1 MTFSEQYLTYAE
13 YQGLGG
19 TLAQVP
25 FNLLEFKARKKIDLE
40 TSNRLITL
48 ETQKQEVKLCINEMI
63 NKYIEYSKND
73 GVSSEITD
81 GYSISYKIKETKEQI
96 KELTEIIRLYLGTC
110 NLDDDYNT
118 PYLYRG
124 KDFDN

>member
-1 MTFSEQYLTYAE
+1 MTFSGQYLTYAE

-19 TLAQVP
+19 TLVQVP

-40 TSNRLITL
+40 TNNRLITL

-63 NKYIEYSKND
+63 NKYIEYSKSD
-73 GVSSEITD
+73 GVSSESTD
-81 GYSISYKIKETKEQI
+81 GYSISYNKVLTKEQEQELLGII
-96 KELTEIIRLYLGTC
+96 KTYLGTC

>member
-1 MTFSEQYLTYAE
+1 MTFSGQYLTYAE

-48 ETQKQEVKLCINEMI
+48 ESQKQEVKLCINEMI

-73 GVSSEITD
+73 GVSSESTD

-96 KELTEIIRLYLGTC
+96 KELTEIIRSYLGTC

>member
-1 MTFSEQYLTYAE
+1 MTFSGQYLTYAE

-19 TLAQVP
+19 TLVQVP

-73 GVSSEITD
+73 GVSSESTD
-81 GYSISYKIKETKEQI
+81 GYSISYNKVLTKEQEQ
-96 KELTEIIRLYLGTC
+96 ELLGIIRSYLGTC

>member
-1 MTFSEQYLTYAE
+1 MTFSGQYLTYAE

-19 TLAQVP
+19 TLVQVP

-73 GVSSEITD
+73 GVSSESTD